1 MRVDASVCAS
11 FCACPTGP
19 RACIP
24 PQHAPSWQVL
34 RNPESDLNS
43 KLRARNAVLSVNQ
56 IIEALPVAWRA
67 SVGYPTQSR
76 HIPDMLGGTL
86 GVQSF
91 GVPERPP

>member
-1 MRVDASVCAS
+1 
-11 FCACPTGP
+11 
-19 RACIP
+19 
-24 PQHAPSWQVL
+24 
-34 RNPESDLNS
+34 
-43 KLRARNAVLSVNQ
+43 VLSVNQ